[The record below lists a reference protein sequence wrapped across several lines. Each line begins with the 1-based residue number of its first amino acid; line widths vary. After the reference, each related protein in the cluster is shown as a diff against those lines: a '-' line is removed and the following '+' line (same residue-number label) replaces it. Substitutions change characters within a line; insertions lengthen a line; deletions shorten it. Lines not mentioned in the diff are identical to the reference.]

1 MIVQKTVD
9 LNELGMSQLNLVGK
23 AKIIFFLMI
32 QKVIYTNY
40 GIYIILLDLNVYLK
54 IIMVKLINELE
65 NIIKYTFKD
74 KSILQRVLTHKSF
87 NNYKNN
93 EKLEFLG
100 DRVLGLVISK
110 N

>member
-1 MIVQKTVD
+1 
-9 LNELGMSQLNLVGK
+9 
-23 AKIIFFLMI
+23 
-32 QKVIYTNY
+32 
-40 GIYIILLDLNVYLK
+40 
-54 IIMVKLINELE
+54 MVKLINELE

-100 DRVLGLVISK
+100 DKSWFSYF
-110 N
+110 